1 MGTNRSDFKGCR
13 PGKARKPGRK
23 RAQAVKMRRFERPSA
38 MPTAPLPHTAAPA
51 APEDAPRQDLIYGP
65 DDRPAPPVAFIAALQ
80 HLLAILVP
88 IVTPGLLICQALNVS
103 SRDTTLIVSMSLV
116 ISGIATWLQ
125 CRRFGPLG
133 AGLLIVQGTSFN
145 FVGPL
150 IAGGSV
156 MVKQGT
162 PVEAVMA
169 AIFGVVIAGSFVE
182 MGVSRILPFVKR
194 LITPL
199 VTGIVVLLIGL
210 TLIKVGLISMGG
222 GYGAM
227 QNGTFANGE
236 NLILSGLVLGAII
249 VLNRVPVVWVRSTAL
264 VLALVLGYLVAGWM
278 GRLDFTGAR
287 EAALFQIPTP
297 LHFGLGFS
305 WSLFVPMLI
314 IYLVTSLEAIGD
326 ITATSKV
333 SREPVEGPLWMQRI
347 KGGVLVN
354 GANSLLAG
362 VFNTFPSSVFAQN
375 NGVIQLTGIASR
387 HVGIWIAGM
396 LIVLGLFPGVAGIL
410 QAVPEPVL
418 GGAAMV
424 MFGAVA
430 ASGINILAGIDL
442 DRRAL
447 LIIAVSLAL
456 GLGVSQVPEILSHL
470 PQAIKNVLESGVA
483 TGGISALLLNWFLP
497 EKK

>member
-1 MGTNRSDFKGCR
+1 MSQPD
-13 PGKARKPGRK
+13 AS
-23 RAQAVKMRRFERPSA
+23 PSRHE
-38 MPTAPLPHTAAPA
+38 LV
-51 APEDAPRQDLIYGP
+51 YGL
-65 DDRPAPPVAFIAALQ
+65 DDRPRLPIALLAALQ
-80 HLLAILVP
+80 HLLAIIVP
-88 IVTPGLLICQALNVS
+88 IVTPGLLICQALGVS
-103 SRDTTLIVSMSLV
+103 PRDTNLIVSMSLV
-116 ISGIATWLQ
+116 ISGIATFIQ
-125 CRRFGPLG
+125 CRRFGPFG

-150 IAGGSV
+150 IAGGAL

-169 AIFGVVIAGSFVE
+169 AIFGVVMAGSFVE
-182 MGVSRILPFVKR
+182 MGISRILPFVKR

-199 VTGIVVLLIGL
+199 VTGIVVLMIGL

-222 GYGAM
+222 GFSAM
-227 QNGTFANGE
+227 SQGTFANGE
-236 NLILSGLVLGAII
+236 NLLLSGVVLAII
-249 VLNRVPVVWVRSTAL
+249 VVLNRVRVVWVRSAAIVIAL
-264 VLALVLGYLVAGWM
+264 LVGYGLAAYM
-278 GRLDFTGAR
+278 GRLDFTGMH
-287 EAALFQIPTP
+287 EAPLFQVPVP

-305 WSLFVPMLI
+305 WALFVPMLV

-326 ITATSKV
+326 VTATSKV
-333 SREPVEGPLWMQRI
+333 SRQPVEGPVWMARI

-362 VFNTFPSSVFAQN
+362 LFNSFPSSIFAQN

-387 HVGIWIAGM
+387 HVGLWIAVF
-396 LIVLGLFPGVAGIL
+396 LVLLGLFPAVAGII

-418 GGAAMV
+418 GGAALV

-430 ASGINILAGIDL
+430 ASGINILAGIQL

-456 GLGVSQVPEILSHL
+456 GLGVSQVPEFLAHMPAAL
-470 PQAIKNVLESGVA
+470 RDVLNSGVA
-483 TGGISALLLNWFLP
+483 TGGLCALIMNWFLP
-497 EKK
+497 DSTKDIAQE